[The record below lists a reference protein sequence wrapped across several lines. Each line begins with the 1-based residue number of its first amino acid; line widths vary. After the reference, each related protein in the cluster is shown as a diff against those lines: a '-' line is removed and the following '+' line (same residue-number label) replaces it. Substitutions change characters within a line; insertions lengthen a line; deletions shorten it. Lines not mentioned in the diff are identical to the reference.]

1 MSEIRWDPDAYL
13 RYRDERLRPGF
24 ELIDRIAA
32 SVPGSLAEG
41 PLVDLGCGTGEHAV
55 RLAQLWPGRDVFG
68 LDRSVHMLEAAR
80 AHLARVEFAL
90 GDIEQFTPATP
101 PALIF
106 SNAALQW
113 LSGHEAL
120 LARLYGF
127 LARGGMIALQMPSNL
142 KSRAHALARDICLE
156 RGWQQ
161 AAASM
166 FRVNNVLEAGVYY
179 NALKAL
185 GAQGIDIWET
195 TYQHALDQGG
205 VTGWLSGTALR
216 PVLSLLEAEDQA
228 EFMRDFDRR
237 VRLAYPPQADGV
249 TLYPQAR
256 IFVLARKA

>member
-24 ELIDRIAA
+24 ELMDRI
-32 SVPGSLAEG
+32 LATTAGALADG

-55 RLAQLWPGRDVFG
+55 RLAALWPNRDVIG
-68 LDRSVHMLEAAR
+68 LDRSAHMLEAAR
-80 AHLARVEFAL
+80 AHQAPVRFEL
-90 GDIEQFTPATP
+90 GEIEHFTPPVP

-113 LSGHEAL
+113 LDGHEAL
-120 LARLYGF
+120 LARLMGF
-127 LARGGMIALQMPSNL
+127 LARGGALALQMPSNL

-156 RGWQQ
+156 RGWAQ

-166 FRVNNVLEAGVYY
+166 FRVNNVLDAGAYY
-179 NALKAL
+179 NALKAMD
-185 GAQGIDIWET
+185 ARSIDIWET
-195 TYQHALDQGG
+195 TYQHALADDG

-237 VRLAYPPQADGV
+237 VRLAYPPQTDGV
-249 TLYPQAR
+249 TLYPQSR